1 MKLKT
6 NLIQFACTGT
16 INATFKAGGPNVT
29 RTELYTT
36 FNIQGA
42 MCTYV
47 QSQSACRQVAKHL
60 LSRTKI

>member
-1 MKLKT
+1 MKPKT
-6 NLIQFACTGT
+6 NLIQFVCTGT

-47 QSQSACRQVAKHL
+47 QSQSACRQV
-60 LSRTKI
+60 